1 MSAGKTYTFSEAPP
15 SLNHAFPTGRN
26 GRRYTSKEYKSWQA
40 LAAVQLNI
48 QGIEPVTGPYTLDI
62 EVGRKSSRADIDNL
76 IKPLAD
82 LLVKAG
88 ATPDDRKMGA
98 LSIRRVD
105 GTGVKVTVGEIA

>member
-1 MSAGKTYTFSEAPP
+1 MKTYTFSEAPP
-15 SLNHAFPTGRN
+15 SLNHAFPTNRK
-26 GRRYTSKEYKSWQA
+26 GRRYRSPAYTSW
-40 LAAVQLNI
+40 LAMASTQLLI
-48 QGIEPVTGPYTLDI
+48 QGIEPVTGPYSLDI

-82 LLVKAG
+82 LLVKTG

-98 LSIRRVD
+98 LSIRRVE